1 MTRILAMIGLMSALA
16 AAGVALSAG
25 EKTTPFKNTADEVKI
40 FELTNAERKKK
51 DGKPLALSV
60 ALSKLARAHSE
71 NMARQEKMEHKL
83 DDKSPFDR
91 MREAKYLYLAGGEN
105 IGMGEDGITIEQIMA
120 AWMESADHRKNI
132 LAPEYT
138 EIGVGMAKN
147 KKGDT
152 YYTQVFAK
160 PRKK

>member
-1 MTRILAMIGLMSALA
+1 MARILAMIGWTFVLA
-16 AAGVALSAG
+16 AAGVSLSAG
-25 EKTTPFKNTADEVKI
+25 EKPAPFKSTADEVKV

-51 DGKPLALSV
+51 DARPLALNI

-71 NMARQEKMEHKL
+71 NMARQGKMEHTL

-91 MREAKYLYLAGGEN
+91 MRDAKYLFLRAGEN
-105 IGMGEDGITIEQIMA
+105 IGMGEDGITIEMIIE
-120 AWMESADHRKNI
+120 AWMDSDGHRKNI
-132 LAPEYT
+132 LEIEYT
-138 EIGVGMAKN
+138 EIGVGVTKD

-160 PRKK
+160 PRKG

>member
-1 MTRILAMIGLMSALA
+1 MPRFNALMFSTLL
-16 AAGVALSAG
+16 VISFTITLPAG
-25 EKTTPFKNTADEVKI
+25 EKAASFKSTPDEVKV

-51 DGKPLALSV
+51 EVHPLVLSV

-71 NMARQEKMEHKL
+71 NMARQGKMEHKL

-91 MREAKYLYLAGGEN
+91 MRDAKYLYLAGGEN
-105 IGMGEDGITIEQIMA
+105 IGMGEDGITIEMIME
-120 AWMESADHRKNI
+120 AWMESKDHQKNI

-138 EIGVGMAKN
+138 EIGVGLAKD

-160 PRKK
+160 PRKG